1 MNTNQRLE
9 KVIRDTFDN
18 QNITINEKMTANDV
32 EEWDSLSHIELII
45 NIETEFK
52 LKLSV
57 NDIINLKNVGD
68 MISMI
73 DTKIKH

>member
-1 MNTNQRLE
+1 MTTNQRLE

-18 QNITINEKMTANDV
+18 QNITINEKTTANDV

-73 DTKIKH
+73 DTKKPA

>member
-1 MNTNQRLE
+1 MTTNQRLE
-9 KVIRDTFDN
+9 KVMRDTFDN
-18 QNITINEKMTANDV
+18 QNITITDQMTANDV

-52 LKLSV
+52 LKLTV

-73 DTKIKH
+73 ETKIKH